1 MKKYLILFLTL
12 MLSGCSVVRINT
24 NSLDTIVDVVL
35 SKNNTLYNKDGQ
47 GYKYYIPNGVTHID
61 TDDLSHTLYYKVEY
75 LYLYV
80 DIVSYYYKKD
90 IKYKKND
97 YAYFSKKIS
106 NDDKTGYVEVIK
118 KDDLYYV
125 NFYYNYARIEA
136 LVTEDN
142 LSNTILNA
150 TYILSTIKYN
160 KGLIKTMLDDEY
172 LINKAGKYD
181 LFKTNDKT
189 EKFVLEKDKEGDWLW
204 SF

>member
-1 MKKYLILFLTL
+1 MKKFTIVLL
-12 MLSGCSVVRINT
+12 MFVVLLSGCSVVRINT
-24 NSLDTIVDVVL
+24 KDIDSILNAVL
-35 SKNNTLYNKDGQ
+35 TKSNKLYNQVGQ

-61 TDDLSHTLYYKVEY
+61 TDDLSHTLYYKGEY

-80 DIVSYYYKKD
+80 DIVSYYYKKN

-97 YAYFSKKIS
+97 YAYFSKKIG

-136 LVTEDN
+136 LVSRDN

-150 TYILSTIKYN
+150 SYILSTIKYN

-189 EKFVLEKDKEGDWLW
+189 EKFVLEKDKEGD
-204 SF
+204 

>member
-61 TDDLSHTLYYKVEY
+61 TDDLSHTLYYKGEY

-80 DIVSYYYKKD
+80 DIVSYYYKKN
-90 IKYKKND
+90 IKYKKNY
-97 YAYFSKKIS
+97 YAYFSKKIG

-136 LVTEDN
+136 LVSRDN

-150 TYILSTIKYN
+150 SYILSTIKYN

-189 EKFVLEKDKEGDWLW
+189 EKFVLEKDKEGD
-204 SF
+204 